1 MGNLNDGTLRLDP
14 HWRGQDWRLW
24 GRNAVI
30 HDGLVKMKSAAKARC
45 PKVWARWPDPEV
57 ALFAPCKHESARRW
71 APLGYTQIAVP
82 KVIRIPSSS

>member
-30 HDGLVKMKSAAKARC
+30 HDGLVKMKSAAEVKC

-57 ALFAPCKHESARRW
+57 ALVAERLRPASMGV
-71 APLGYTQIAVP
+71 PSLGPTGLYP
-82 KVIRIPSSS
+82 DRCS